1 MKILTYM
8 TRTDESPQLGILHKE
23 KDAVIPFSLLDIDYK
38 TMMETILH
46 LTRAE
51 FERLHLA
58 QVDGDIPT
66 IPLKMLKLCAPIRKP
81 AQDIICLG
89 INYADHETEA
99 SRYEKENLAKRE
111 PYPIYFS
118 KRVNETTACYDTI
131 PAYTN
136 LVDSLDYEAE
146 LAIIIGKDAKNV
158 SEADAEKYIF
168 GYTILNDMS
177 ARNLQTRHQQWYF
190 GKSLDGFTPLGPYIT
205 TSDELPLPL
214 NLSIR
219 SYVNDEL
226 RQNSNVNQMI
236 YPIPRIISEL
246 SQGMTLKAGTIISTG
261 TPAGTGM
268 GCNPPAFLKPGDV
281 VRCEIEGIG
290 ALINTIGE

>member
-8 TRTDESPQLGILHKE
+8 TKTDEIPQLGILHREKE
-23 KDAVIPFSLLDIDYK
+23 AVIPFSLLDIDYK
-38 TMMETILH
+38 TMMETILN
-46 LTRAE
+46 LTHAE

-58 QVDGDIPT
+58 QTDGDIPT
-66 IPLKMLKLCAPIRKP
+66 IPLKNVKLCAPIRKP

-89 INYADHETEA
+89 INYAEHETEA
-99 SRYEKENLAKRE
+99 SRYEKGNLSKRE

-118 KRVNETTACYDTI
+118 KRVQETTACYDTI
-131 PAYTN
+131 PAYTH

-146 LAIIIGKDAKNV
+146 LAIIIGKDAKNIT
-158 SEADAEKYIF
+158 EAEAEKYIF
-168 GYTILNDMS
+168 GYTIMNDIS

-205 TSDELPLPL
+205 TRDELPLPL
-214 NLSIR
+214 DLSIR

-226 RQNSNVNQMI
+226 RQDSNVNKMI
-236 YPIPRIISEL
+236 FSIPRIISEL

-268 GCNPPAFLKPGDV
+268 GFAPPLFLKPGDV
-281 VRCEIEGIG
+281 VRCEIQGIG